1 LIIQDH
7 FMVTAPVR
15 PGRVQDLRALLAT
28 MNSGLGMVDPH
39 NALVPFGRFEDIHVA
54 RFVVADD
61 NTVAD
66 NDYYPGQL
74 PPGERVLLIFLADC
88 DGPGDDLMARMVGEA
103 GAGLRRIFAHC
114 DGFDDNTELLTWMRT
129 HQTPPAAV
137 YVNWI
142 GRTVRQVREEAAL
155 HEALHAAL
163 HGPLLGAAVRDPRRL
178 HQQLRATIA
187 AGGPPLTP
195 IEPRT
200 VGQWIQLA
208 LTAIG
213 LLLLGLILLP
223 FVIIGAPFF
232 LFALRRRETTDPV
245 IPARNNAARTREIA
259 IGEDRDVTNP
269 FSAIGSLK
277 PGFFRLAIA
286 VVALRLVGLSGIF
299 VYHSGR
305 LARVSTI
312 HFARWVLLDGNRRV
326 FFASNYD
333 GSLESYM
340 DDFINK
346 VAFGLNL
353 VFSNGVAYPQ
363 SDYLLLRGAQ
373 REQQFKHYLHRR
385 QVPTDVW
392 YRAYPGLTTA
402 DLARNARIRKGLE
415 RTDMSDDEIR
425 RWLAEI

>member
-1 LIIQDH
+1 
-7 FMVTAPVR
+7 MVTAPVR
-15 PGRVQDLRALLAT
+15 PDRVRDLRALLAT
-28 MNSGLGMVDPH
+28 MNSAPGVVDPM
-39 NALVPFGRFEDIHVA
+39 NALVPFARFDTIHVA
-54 RFVVADD
+54 RFVVAED

-74 PPGERVLLIFLADC
+74 PPRERTLLIFLADC

-103 GAGLRRIFAHC
+103 GGGLRRIFAHC
-114 DGFDDNTELLTWMRT
+114 HGFDDETELLTWMRA
-129 HQTPPAAV
+129 HQTPPTAV

-155 HEALHAAL
+155 HDTLHEALHGTLA
-163 HGPLLGAAVRDPRRL
+163 GQERDPRRL
-178 HQQLRATIA
+178 HQRLRAA
-187 AGGPPLTP
+187 ADAEGPPLTP

-200 VGQWIQLA
+200 ICQWASLILG
-208 LTAIG
+208 AIG

-223 FVIIGAPFF
+223 VIVVGAPFF
-232 LFALRRRETTDPV
+232 LVALRRREITDPV
-245 IPARNNAARTREIA
+245 IPTRNDAARTRAIA

-312 HFARWVLLDGNRRV
+312 HFARWVILDGNRRV

-353 VFSNGVAYPQ
+353 VFSNGVSYPET
-363 SDYLLLRGAQ
+363 DYLVLRGAQ

-415 RTDMSDDEIR
+415 RTDMSDDDVR